1 MTFIGPMYIDPGPCP
16 YAAPTMHMMGWDFM
30 RRSFMGMDGSDSPFK
45 EDRKDGL
52 YKLSL
57 EWKQWIEGQEACC
70 KRIGELN
77 GPVL

>member
-1 MTFIGPMYIDPGPCP
+1 
-16 YAAPTMHMMGWDFM
+16 
-30 RRSFMGMDGSDSPFK
+30 MGMDGPDSPFK

-70 KRIGELN
+70 KRIVELN